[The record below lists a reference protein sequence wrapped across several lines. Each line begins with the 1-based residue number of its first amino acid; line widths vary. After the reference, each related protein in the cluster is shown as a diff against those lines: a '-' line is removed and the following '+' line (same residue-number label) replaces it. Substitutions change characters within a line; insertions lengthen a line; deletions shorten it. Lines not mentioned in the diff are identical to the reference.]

1 MFCGIG
7 RAVPCTVSL
16 RLVGWTTLN
25 GAAHVVCRGYP
36 GSYPPQDGNPSP
48 DPDPRKPAPNITG
61 SDATQIGPRRPS
73 TGLSIYAK
81 SNPNPS
87 ALLSPQPPAPHSAT
101 PAAARAPSADV
112 ANGSDVIHAI
122 ARALACVCTA
132 TPATLAE
139 SQPVSL
145 SRLPSACRMPCACS
159 DDAGD

>member
-1 MFCGIG
+1 MRNSPIWGRRWSQFISHGDVIG
-7 RAVPCTVSL
+7 SKTIPI
-16 RLVGWTTLN
+16 
-25 GAAHVVCRGYP
+25 GAG
-36 GSYPPQDGNPSP
+36 GDGDGNPSP
-48 DPDPRKPAPNITG
+48 HPDPRKPAPNIIG
-61 SDATQIGPRRPS
+61 LGATQIGPRRPS

-145 SRLPSACRMPCACS
+145 SRLPLSCRMPCACS
-159 DDAGD
+159 DDT